1 MLSGLMDKFQS
12 QIMHKRGKHL
22 ILARCRSPFHHIEAR
37 GLNTK
42 AIVLSVRSD
51 MQLAKD
57 TSPIISHQSKGIRYL
72 LSSSLTATA
81 IARLV
86 IGPIERSPL
95 AEQCTVA
102 IDKTAKIMAGTA
114 QQTGRRRPTDR

>member
-1 MLSGLMDKFQS
+1 MLSGPMDKFQS

-57 TSPIISHQSKGIRYL
+57 TSPIISQQGHS
-72 LSSSLTATA
+72 
-81 IARLV
+81 V
-86 IGPIERSPL
+86 SPL
-95 AEQCTVA
+95 N
-102 IDKTAKIMAGTA
+102 KFNGH
-114 QQTGRRRPTDR
+114 RPIGNWTD